1 MPGNLNRFGRPLIGA
16 VDEGTSSAR
25 FLVFDILRREVVA
38 AHQIEITQKYPQ
50 EGWVEQDPKE
60 ILQAV
65 IECITK
71 TIEKLEDMG
80 VDKSD
85 IKAIGVTNQR
95 ETTLVWDKQT
105 GEPLHNAIVWLDMR
119 TTTTMED
126 VLDNV
131 PNRTR
136 NKNYLKPLCGLP
148 LSPYFSALKIRWL
161 IDNVPRVKQA
171 VEAGRCAFGTVD
183 TWLIWNFTQGKLHM
197 TDVSNASRT
206 LLMNI
211 ETLKWDPLLCR
222 FFGIPQDIL
231 PEIRSSSEIYAQMSN
246 PEILSGVPIAGC
258 VGDQQGALLGQLC
271 LKPGQAKATY
281 GTGCFLLYN
290 TGNRKVDSTQGLITT
305 VGYKIGRLPAVYALE
320 GSVAVA
326 GAALSWLRD
335 NIELMSNIT
344 QTQDLAERVR
354 CCGDVY
360 FVPAF
365 SGLYAPY
372 WQPDA
377 RGVICGITEDT
388 QQCHII
394 RAALEAVC
402 FQTRDI
408 LEAMVK
414 DSGTKL
420 MTLQVDGGMTVN
432 NLLMQLQADLTG
444 ISVMRP
450 HMVETTALG
459 AAMLASV
466 GIGLL
471 DINEIE
477 VDHVT
482 TFEPEIDEDERDLRY
497 SKWKM
502 AVERSLKWDCSTTL
516 VDNN

>member
-1 MPGNLNRFGRPLIGA
+1 MPENINHFGPLIGA
-16 VDEGTSSAR
+16 IDEGTSSAR
-25 FLVFDILRREVVA
+25 FLVFDVLQRKVVA
-38 AHQIEITQKYPQ
+38 SHQIEIKQKYPQ

-65 IECITK
+65 IQCIKK
-71 TIEKLEDMG
+71 TVEKLADLNISP
-80 VDKSD
+80 SD
-85 IKAIGVTNQR
+85 IKAIGITNQR
-95 ETTLVWDKQT
+95 ETTLLWDKET

-126 VLDNV
+126 VLDSI
-131 PNRTR
+131 PNKTR
-136 NKNYLKPLCGLP
+136 NKHYLKPLCGLP
-148 LSPYFSALKIRWL
+148 MSPYFSALKIRWL
-161 IDNVPRVKQA
+161 IDNISRVKQA
-171 VEAGRCAFGTVD
+171 VEAEKCAFGTVD
-183 TWLIWNFTQGKLHM
+183 TWLIWNLTKGQLHV

-206 LLMNI
+206 MLMNI

-222 FFGIPQDIL
+222 FFGIPQHIL
-231 PEIRSSSEIYAQMSN
+231 PEIRSSAEIYATISN
-246 PEILSGVPIAGC
+246 PQVLAGIPIAGC

-271 LKPGQAKATY
+271 LKPGEAKATY

-290 TGNRKVDSTQGLITT
+290 TGNVKVDSTQGLITT
-305 VGYKIGRLPAVYALE
+305 IAYKIGKSPAIYALE

-326 GAALSWLRD
+326 GAALAWLKD
-335 NIELMSNIT
+335 NLELFSNLA
-344 QTQDLAERVR
+344 QSQDMAESVR
-354 CCGDVY
+354 CSGDVY

-372 WQPDA
+372 WQQDA

-388 QQCHII
+388 QQYHII

-444 ISVMRP
+444 ISVVRP
-450 HMVETTALG
+450 NMVETTALG
-459 AAMLASV
+459 AAILAGL
-466 GIGLL
+466 GIGMI
-471 DINEIE
+471 DINDI
-477 VDHVT
+477 DASQVT
-482 TFEPEIDEDERDLRY
+482 KFTPTIGEDERDLRY

-502 AVERSLKWDCSTTL
+502 AIERCMKWDSSTTL
-516 VDNN
+516 MND

>member
-1 MPGNLNRFGRPLIGA
+1 MPENVKTTGSLVGA
-16 VDEGTSSAR
+16 IDEGTSSAR
-25 FLVFDILRREVVA
+25 FLVFDVLRRKVVA
-38 AHQIEITQKYPQ
+38 LHQIEIKQKYPQ

-65 IECITK
+65 IDCINETAK
-71 TIEKLEDMG
+71 KMKDIGLTM
-80 VDKSD
+80 SD
-85 IKAIGVTNQR
+85 IKAIGITNQR
-95 ETTLVWDKQT
+95 ETTLVWDKET
-105 GEPLHNAIVWLDMR
+105 GEPLHNAIVWHDMR
-119 TTTTMED
+119 TTTTMEN
-126 VLDNV
+126 VLDNI
-131 PNRTR
+131 PNKTR

-148 LSPYFSALKIRWL
+148 MSPYFSALKIRWL

-171 VEAGRCAFGTVD
+171 VDAERCAFGTVD
-183 TWLIWNFTQGKLHM
+183 TWLIWNLTKGQLHI

-206 LLMNI
+206 MLMNI
-211 ETLKWDPLLCR
+211 DTLKWDSLLCR
-222 FFGIPQDIL
+222 FFGIPQHIL
-231 PEIRSSSEIYAQMSN
+231 PEIRSSAEVYGCVSN
-246 PEILSGVPIAGC
+246 PEILAGIPIAGC

-290 TGNRKVDSTQGLITT
+290 TGNVKVDSTHGLITT
-305 VGYKIGRLPAVYALE
+305 VAYKFARSPAVYALE

-335 NIELMSNIT
+335 NMQLLNNIT
-344 QTQDLAERVR
+344 QTQDMAERVR
-354 CCGDVY
+354 CSGDVY

-372 WQPDA
+372 WQQDA

-388 QQCHII
+388 QQYHII

-414 DSGTKL
+414 DSGTQL
-420 MTLQVDGGMTVN
+420 ATLQVDGGMTVN

-444 ISVMRP
+444 ITVVRP
-450 HMVETTALG
+450 NMVETTALG
-459 AAMLASV
+459 AAILA
-466 GIGLL
+466 GIGAGLI
-471 DINEIE
+471 DIND
-477 VDHVT
+477 VDASQITKFSPV
-482 TFEPEIDEDERDLRY
+482 IGEDERDLRY

-502 AVERSLKWDCSTTL
+502 AIERSMKWDCSTTSM
-516 VDNN
+516 NN